1 MGPSPQVI
9 AVEVRMSGRRGQHR
23 YGVTNADGSLRTVR
37 DVTIRGGSENEFV
50 AISEEPAAA
59 GEILTLERVVE
70 GKPVVSRVVVIDS
83 RLVMVRGSVRYRLR
97 LKVSELA
104 ERQDDPEADEPVSR
118 IG

>member
-1 MGPSPQVI
+1 MGPPPQVS

-23 YGVTNADGSLRTVR
+23 FGVTNADGSLRIVQ
-37 DVTIRGGSENEFV
+37 DVTLRGGSENEFV

-70 GKPVVSRVVVIDS
+70 GKSAVTRVEVIDS
-83 RLVMVRGSVRYRLR
+83 RLVMVRGAVRYRLR
-97 LKVSELA
+97 LKISETA
-104 ERQDDPEADEPVSR
+104 ERHDEQQADEPISR